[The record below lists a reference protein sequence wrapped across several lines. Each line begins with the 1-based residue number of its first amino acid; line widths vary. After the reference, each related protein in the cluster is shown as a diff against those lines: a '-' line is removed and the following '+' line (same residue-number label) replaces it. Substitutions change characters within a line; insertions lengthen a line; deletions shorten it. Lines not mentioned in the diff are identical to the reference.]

1 MRDYVDIICRI
12 RNSGMERKLI
22 IEALAKDKKLKAKT
36 FSYILQNQGSRE
48 DALSIFHDS
57 IIFFVK
63 KAFTQTDFEL
73 SSHVH
78 AYLLGIAKNMW
89 RNQLRKKNRDAT
101 YELRE
106 NKDEIDG
113 DENQE
118 ELWLTKDR
126 YELLKEVLN
135 LLGRK
140 CKEVL
145 MYWASGYKMEV
156 IADLLDYKT
165 SAVARKKKRV
175 CFKELTEIIKDRP
188 DIKRMLQ

>member
-1 MRDYVDIICRI
+1 MSDYVDIICRI
-12 RNSGMERKLI
+12 RDSGMERKLI

-89 RNQLRKKNRDAT
+89 RNQLRKKNRVAT

-106 NKDEIDG
+106 NQDEIEG
-113 DENQE
+113 GENQE

-126 YELLKEVLN
+126 YEVLKEVLS

-165 SAVARKKKRV
+165 SAVARKKKSV